1 MIWVGKQKQGFTIVE
16 LLIVIVV
23 IGILAAITV
32 VAFNGVQSRA
42 TMTAVTSDLTNAS
55 KKFQLYNAENGS
67 YPTNAEAQM
76 NGLYAIAINKS
87 LYATDTADYNWAY
100 CTMAPYDQFAIT
112 ALTKDN
118 RRMYVLNGQ
127 AIAEYTGSV
136 NWNTSATTAICSSV
150 LNGSSHGG
158 ITGWRRTGT
167 ADSGW
172 RTWVGP

>member
-1 MIWVGKQKQGFTIVE
+1 MNWAGTQKQGFTIVE

-32 VAFNGVQSRA
+32 VAFNGVQGRA
-42 TMTAVTSDLTNAS
+42 KMTAVTTDLVNTS
-55 KKFQLYNAENGS
+55 KKIQLYNADNGS
-67 YPTNAEAQM
+67 YPTNAQAQM
-76 NGLYAIAINKS
+76 TGLYAVSINKS

-100 CTMAPYDQFAIT
+100 CTMSPYNQYALT
-112 ALTKDN
+112 ALTADN

-127 AIAEYTGSV
+127 AVTEYTGSV
-136 NWNTSATTAICSSV
+136 NWNTSGTTTICDSV
-150 LNGSSHGG
+150 LSGSSHGG